1 MDHLPST
8 NEICRNTLGVAPEQ
22 ICSTV
27 LLTPGWSPERLFAP
41 QALHTLTESSP
52 LHGYKLWNV
61 DCGSKRCTYLRTGF
75 GAPMVLDAVLLLR
88 HTPCK
93 RILFV
98 SSAGAL
104 GSRMRVGDLL
114 LPAASYNGDGAS
126 RYLQNTLTNDCFCE
140 EQLPD
145 QALFDRLCRTTEHIC
160 LQQDVAW
167 HIGRT
172 FCVDTIAGQAEHIPC
187 IRSMGYDS
195 LDMES
200 AVLFKAARRV
210 GIAAAAILLI
220 SDTQEKPLTE
230 GRNELSALYRKRVR
244 SATLPAILHELL

>member
-1 MDHLPST
+1 MDHLSST

-22 ICSTV
+22 IRSTV
-27 LLTPGWSPERLFAP
+27 LLTPGWPPERLFAP

-52 LHGYKLWNV
+52 LHGYRLWDVNSN
-61 DCGSKRCTYLRTGF
+61 GKRCTYMRTGF

-98 SSAGAL
+98 SSAGAQ
-104 GSRMRVGDLL
+104 GSRMHVGDLL
-114 LPAASYNGDGAS
+114 LPAASYSGDGAS

-145 QALFDRLCRTTEHIC
+145 QALFDRLCRTTGHVC
-160 LQQDVAW
+160 LQQDVIW

-172 FCVDTIAGQAEHIPC
+172 FCVDTIAGQAKHLPY

-200 AVLFKAARRV
+200 AALFKAARRV

-220 SDTQEKPLTE
+220 SDTQEKPLTQ
-230 GRNELSALYRKRVR
+230 GRDASAAPYRTRVR
-244 SATLPAILHELL
+244 STTLPAILHELL